1 MGAAL
6 AAEMI
11 IPENVDA
18 SSKKV
23 AVIGRAG
30 PR

>member
-6 AAEMI
+6 VAAMA

-18 SSKKV
+18 ASKKV

>member
-1 MGAAL
+1 MEAAL
-6 AAEMI
+6 AAAMA

-30 PR
+30 LR